1 MALNCACSDEGHNGR
16 IPPLSGSGYPTDH
29 GETAAIREIKDVSKI
44 AWSRVVF
51 ATTLSPCIMC
61 SSALKWLWQLG
72 LRRVVVAESSS
83 FAGTSLLDEL
93 DGMTVIRLSN
103 LKAQSMMKTFSTH
116 YPWDW
121 AADIGEIPPGD
132 LTFSQS
138 LETADALEEFSK
150 KLQKEMKPGH
160 QAAVVSSHG
169 ILASAEDERP
179 QSGGNETRSA
189 AMIAMGSAGSQV
201 NLRECV
207 LFFRA
212 SNHSAVN
219 LDEFGAVS
227 MGACKLFR
235 PAKVVLTA
243 SPTDELK
250 LSLENAGSQVLVAS
264 VKLWTEQA
272 SGKSD
277 ASCGK
282 SRAHTHTHQTQGSL
296 SDKIWT
302 YVFTCLV
309 SASSLDQEQLS
320 DHWSKTCNCILQM
333 ATLIDV
339 WHSVCDHANLPHP
352 TYQFLP
358 Q

>member
-1 MALNCACSDEGHNGR
+1 MEAVKLALERANESLADGRIPISGAAVELTKSGKLKTVTIGSMACLRESCPFPSFSILFPFNISFFSKERSGMALSCVCSDEGHNGR
-16 IPPLSGSGYPTDH
+16 IPPLSGQSGYPTDH

-61 SSALKWLWQLG
+61 SSALKWLWKLG

-83 FAGTSLLDEL
+83 FAGATLLDEL
-93 DGMTVIRLSN
+93 DGMTVVRLSN

-138 LETADALEEFSK
+138 LETADELEEFLK
-150 KLQKEMKPGH
+150 QMHKEMKPGH
-160 QAAVVSSHG
+160 QAAVVSSEG

-212 SNHSAVN
+212 SDHSPNVN

-227 MGACKLFR
+227 MGACKLFK

-243 SPTDELK
+243 SPTDEL
-250 LSLENAGSQVLVAS
+250 N
-264 VKLWTEQA
+264 
-272 SGKSD
+272 
-277 ASCGK
+277 
-282 SRAHTHTHQTQGSL
+282 
-296 SDKIWT
+296 
-302 YVFTCLV
+302 
-309 SASSLDQEQLS
+309 
-320 DHWSKTCNCILQM
+320 
-333 ATLIDV
+333 
-339 WHSVCDHANLPHP
+339 
-352 TYQFLP
+352 
-358 Q
+358 

>member
-1 MALNCACSDEGHNGR
+1 MKRPASNKRKIQNSHEEDSIHLDVNEFCELGEFARAGMEAVKLALERANESLADGRIPISGAAVELTKSGKLKTVTIGHNGR
-16 IPPLSGSGYPTDH
+16 IPPLSGQSGYPTDH

-61 SSALKWLWQLG
+61 SSALKWLWKLG

-83 FAGTSLLDEL
+83 FAGATLLDEL
-93 DGMTVIRLSN
+93 DGMTVVRLSN

-138 LETADALEEFSK
+138 LETADELEEFLK
-150 KLQKEMKPGH
+150 QMHKEMKPGH
-160 QAAVVSSHG
+160 QAAVVSSEG

-212 SNHSAVN
+212 SDHSPNVN

-227 MGACKLFR
+227 MGACKLFK

-250 LSLENAGSQVLVAS
+250 LSLENAGIQVLVAS
-264 VKLWTEQA
+264 VKL
-272 SGKSD
+272 
-277 ASCGK
+277 
-282 SRAHTHTHQTQGSL
+282 
-296 SDKIWT
+296 
-302 YVFTCLV
+302 
-309 SASSLDQEQLS
+309 
-320 DHWSKTCNCILQM
+320 
-333 ATLIDV
+333 
-339 WHSVCDHANLPHP
+339 
-352 TYQFLP
+352 
-358 Q
+358 